1 MPKVWNGTI
10 EAHRRSVRDAIL
22 EATAALVAENGLAAV
37 TMSQIAEAAGIGR
50 ATLYKYFPD
59 LEAILSAWHQQHV
72 TTHLD
77 HLAKLAK
84 QPGDAGAR
92 LAAVLHH
99 YALIAHQRGRHA
111 GDLAALLHGSE
122 YVARAQQQLLRL
134 MSGLVAAAVK
144 AGDVRDDVPG
154 EELARYCI
162 HALNAAGTVPSKVAV
177 ERLVALTLA
186 GLRPPR

>member
-10 EAHRRSVRDAIL
+10 EAHRRGVREAIL
-22 EATAALVAENGLAAV
+22 EATAALVAEHGLAAV

-72 TTHLD
+72 AAHLD
-77 HLAKLAK
+77 HLAELAK

-92 LAAVLHH
+92 LAAVLQH
-99 YALIAHQRGRHA
+99 YASMAHQRGRHA
-111 GDLAALLHGSE
+111 SDLAALLHGSDN
-122 YVARAQQQLLRL
+122 VARAQHQLLRL
-134 MSGLVAAAVK
+134 VGGLVARAAK
-144 AGDVRDDVPG
+144 AGAVRDDVPS

-162 HALNAAGTVPSKVAV
+162 HALNAAGGMASKAAVA
-177 ERLVALTLA
+177 RLVALTLA
-186 GLRPPR
+186 GLRPS